1 MKLFEPTC
9 IGPLELKNRLVM
21 TAMSTRLAE
30 VMDAPYVKLTDAEIE
45 EVLQACR
52 FPK

>member
-1 MKLFEPTC
+1 
-9 IGPLELKNRLVM
+9 
-21 TAMSTRLAE
+21 
-30 VMDAPYVKLTDAEIE
+30 MDAPYVKLTDTEIE